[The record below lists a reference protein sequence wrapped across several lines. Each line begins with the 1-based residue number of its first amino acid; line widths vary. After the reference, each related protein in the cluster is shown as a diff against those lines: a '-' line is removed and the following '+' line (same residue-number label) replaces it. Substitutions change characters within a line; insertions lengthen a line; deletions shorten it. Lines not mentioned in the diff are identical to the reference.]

1 MELWNVFLH
10 QMNLENAKKH
20 HFLLNVMVVRY
31 SLSLIY
37 SSAPSYRQCYW
48 ILRFLK
54 EFRKVPFMHILPKNI
69 MHCLWVEFIYSPYIH
84 IQFTIQ
90 KQKHN
95 IETYLGIH
103 LLLFAHIIEVCLYYT
118 LILWWNFF
126 WIPSEPYKLPS
137 CSPDYKTAR
146 LAQSVLGRA
155 WDS

>member
-1 MELWNVFLH
+1 MF
-10 QMNLENAKKH
+10 
-20 HFLLNVMVVRY
+20 F
-31 SLSLIY
+31 SY

-54 EFRKVPFMHILPKNI
+54 EFQKVPFMHTLPKNI

-90 KQKHN
+90 KHN
-95 IETYLGIH
+95 IETYLFICSC
-103 LLLFAHIIEVCLYYT
+103 LLILLRFVCTNT

-137 CSPDYKTAR
+137 CSLFYKIAR
-146 LAQSVLGRA
+146 LAQSVEHETLNLRVVGSSPTLGELFYKKN
-155 WDS
+155 SPQIV